1 MQFFRKYR
9 TNYLTDRQGL
19 PIAMSSPVSGN
30 HNDFYNIKLQFEEI
44 TDTLESASISV
55 KGLFMNAD
63 AGFDSVDLLLA
74 CEQKEIIPNI
84 AYNRRNNSQYT
95 ERILDKKLYRERY
108 SIERTN
114 AWTDSYR
121 TILNR
126 KKSR

>member
-1 MQFFRKYR
+1 
-9 TNYLTDRQGL
+9 
-19 PIAMSSPVSGN
+19 MSSPVSGN